1 MVDLNDYLK
10 LNSNA
15 IVDLVD
21 SIVVRLGSE
30 YDSVKPSDFL
40 ISVSELS
47 AFFLLD
53 ICAVTI
59 SSFILKAII

>member
-40 ISVSELS
+40 ISVSELL
-47 AFFLLD
+47 AFFLLV

-59 SSFILKAII
+59 SYFILKAII